1 MAGRLTT
8 SGNENPAV
16 LQAIVAGCAAALML
30 TGLVMIYSTGS
41 IEAISLDWSPE
52 KYFLNQLVFAVIGT
66 ALALA
71 LWLFVP
77 YRVWNTRLIYV
88 GILIVWL
95 CFIGVAL
102 TGEGILGARRWL
114 DIGPFRF
121 QPSEF
126 AKIAFVMVTAYLV
139 CRYQDGSLSLAKAAG
154 GAALCVAAPLAML
167 LVTQSDLG
175 TSVICVVGIGVA
187 LLFGGVRLRWLFGGL
202 GVLLALGAVAIL
214 ATPYRRARLFQML
227 GLMPSDAGDGAASY
241 QLTQSLYTFADG
253 GLLGVGLG
261 NSKGKFQYLPE
272 AETDFIFSIVGEELG
287 FVGALVIIVLFLV
300 ILACSLKIAASCPD
314 PFGRMLAGGCAVM
327 LVFQAFLN
335 IACVIG
341 IAPTTGKPLPFL
353 SYGGSSLMSSLVVIG
368 IILSVAKGSEA
379 PDVHRERQQNLRVV
393 SHGEPYVPPRSQ
405 RHAVDQGFSASAGYA
420 SGRSGAAASHGRY
433 AAAARPASS
442 RRESFGAQRPYG
454 RSRR

>member
-1 MAGRLTT
+1 MARRLTI
-8 SGNENPAV
+8 SGDENPAV
-16 LQAIVAGCAAALML
+16 LQAVVAVCAALLML
-30 TGLVMIYSTGS
+30 IGLVMIYSTGS

-52 KYFLNQLVFAVIGT
+52 KYFLNQLVFAAIGT
-66 ALALA
+66 ALAFA
-71 LWLFVP
+71 LWAFVP

-88 GILIVWL
+88 GIFVVWL

-126 AKIAFVMVTAYLV
+126 AKIAFVMATAYLV
-139 CRYQDGSLSLAKAAG
+139 CRYRDGSLSLAKVAL

-175 TSVICVVGIGVA
+175 TTIICVVGIGVA
-187 LLFGGVRLRWLFGGL
+187 LLFGGVPLRWLFGGA
-202 GVLLALGAVAIL
+202 GVIGALGAVAVL
-214 ATPYRRARLFQML
+214 ATPYRRARLLQTF
-227 GLMPSDAGDGAASY
+227 GLMQGDAGDGAASY

-253 GLLGVGLG
+253 GLFGVGLG

-287 FVGALVIIVLFLV
+287 FAGALVVIVLFLL
-300 ILACSLKIAASCPD
+300 ILACALKIAASCPD
-314 PFGRMLAGGCAVM
+314 PFGKMLAGGCAAM

-341 IAPTTGKPLPFL
+341 LIPTTGKPLPFL

-368 IILSVAKGSEA
+368 IILSVAKGSAA

-393 SHGEPYVPPRSQ
+393 SHGEPYVPPRSH
-405 RHAVDQGFSASAGYA
+405 RHVSDQGFSTSFGHT
-420 SGRSGAAASHGRY
+420 AARTTGRY
-433 AAAARPASS
+433 AASARPASA
-442 RRESFGAQRPYG
+442 RRGAPGAQRSYG